1 MVSLFATDYV
11 WDPEWSHP
19 LFIIIPTDISSQ
31 AITTVSIN
39 RDYVRITPLTI
50 DATPLNYISLFT
62 NRTGNNSLSSI
73 FINEKNLNG
82 TRSLTQQDIQA
93 PSHFIYEEIVETMPT
108 ITQQTSNYSSYTY
121 IFNDDSIQIQNQQY
135 IYRINV
141 RLNTNRQNNNWNID
155 QQDFFYQPD
164 LLEPYTRNS
173 TINTP
178 YHWYHET
185 SEISH

>member
-1 MVSLFATDYV
+1 MKPYWQLNKVSLFATDYV

-62 NRTGNNSLSSI
+62 NRTGNNSLSSV
-73 FINEKNLNG
+73 FINQKNLNG

-108 ITQQTSNYSSYTY
+108 TTQQ
-121 IFNDDSIQIQNQQY
+121 SIQLFILHLHLQRRLKINTESTIHLQNQRTTQY
-135 IYRINV
+135 KSAK
-141 RLNTNRQNNNWNID
+141 Q
-155 QQDFFYQPD
+155 
-164 LLEPYTRNS
+164 
-173 TINTP
+173 
-178 YHWYHET
+178 
-185 SEISH
+185 

>member
-1 MVSLFATDYV
+1 MKPYWQLNMVSLFATDYV

-108 ITQQTSNYSSYTY
+108 ITQQ
-121 IFNDDSIQIQNQQY
+121 SIQLFILHLHLQ
-135 IYRINV
+135 R
-141 RLNTNRQNNNWNID
+141 RLNTNT
-155 QQDFFYQPD
+155 
-164 LLEPYTRNS
+164 ES
-173 TINTP
+173 TIHLQNQRTTQ
-178 YHWYHET
+178 YK
-185 SEISH
+185 SAKQ